1 MPRALREKPFGQYS
15 CKNMLSSH
23 KFAVAVAL
31 FLPGIL
37 ICQFFKF
44 TPLTTVISSSKTTV
58 LNKKFSLEV
67 VLENYCN
74 QNYVQTPPSVSAVP
88 GNNRSEDAGTPTTI
102 IMEKSITIRKVFN
115 DRDQIQPRCYG
126 YSLKDVILRC
136 FSNDTIRAAFIQSPQ
151 PPSDLPQRT
160 ALLVVRDG
168 VLLHNW
174 GVILDAVTGTVYDV
188 SGGCCTANL
197 PHYKP
202 GQQVQLKE
210 EVTKS
215 LSATCPR
222 PVLLLSH
229 SHDTTFYH
237 YVMELLPRLLVSNVT
252 RGMLQSKDI
261 DLFMNGKSQ
270 FHDKLLSALLCGRN
284 STKLTFLKEK
294 DKASLCYGSQR
305 VSMREKIDHFPLVI
319 LPPAPLLIDTPDQ
332 KLLLERYSL
341 IGKALRERVGTPC
354 TLKNTINTVLEEKQ
368 QTIIVLLR
376 EKTRKVANLEKW
388 VTTARQA
395 YPLLNFRIVR
405 ESDISSMSL
414 HDTGSLFCSAVGLI
428 GGHGAGLTN
437 MMWMT
442 HKNSTVVQ
450 IIRPEQVGI
459 DMYGNM
465 AKAFQLQYFN
475 TQQFTRSVGR
485 YDQYGGAT
493 FDDTKLTAQLKPWF
507 EELTST
513 ELLS

>member
-74 QNYVQTPPSVSAVP
+74 QNYNQTPPSVSAVP

-305 VSMREKIDHFPLVI
+305 VSMREKIDQFPLVI
-319 LPPAPLLIDTPDQ
+319 LPPAPEQI
-332 KLLLERYSL
+332 LEKYSL
-341 IGKALRERVGTPC
+341 IGKALREIVGPPC
-354 TLKNTINTVLEEKQ
+354 TLKNTITTMLEEKQ

-395 YPLLNFRIVR
+395 YPLLNFQIVR

-442 HKNSTVVQ
+442 HKNSTVVE
-450 IIRPEQVGI
+450 IRRPEQDG
-459 DMYGNM
+459 DMYGYM
-465 AKAFQLQYFN
+465 AKTFQLRYIN
-475 TQQFTRSVGR
+475 TQQFTRSVGI
-485 YDQYGGAT
+485 YAHYGDVA
-493 FDDTKLTAQLKPWF
+493 FDDANLTAQLKPWF